1 MKYNEPQLR
10 LPVRPIISICCSF
23 KKVPCCLVFIVNDSP
38 LSRFC
43 AFYKSHFFPTVWK
56 VLKEDVN
63 WAWLQFGRF
72 SVSTVIFNLFFW
84 FKSRTMC
91 PSVNL
96 DPLLNLFGILRPIRN
111 IISCIK
117 NGCNPVIF
125 NTNMKKI
132 VMCFHAQIDS
142 MWLLGGVGFTSIGL
156 VLLPKLGFPELL
168 RNLSFQPGCVPAHTR
183 TLHCG
188 TESAAH
194 ASDLLKRL
202 GHLESLRRLVWR
214 INMWHWPRDHTGGEL
229 SLWWPVRSLED
240 FLDTDLRQTCLC
252 SVRAHTHT
260 TSSSVSVRA
269 LSF

>member
-96 DPLLNLFGILRPIRN
+96 DPLLNLFGVLRPIRN

-142 MWLLGGVGFTSIGL
+142 MWLLGGW
-156 VLLPKLGFPELL
+156 VLPASGWFFSQSWGSQSCWETC
-168 RNLSFQPGCVPAHTR
+168 RSSQDVFQPTQERCTAGRKVQRTPVTFSRGSVILRVCVDWYEESICDTGPGIILVVSWA
-183 TLHCG
+183 CG
-188 TESAAH
+188 G
-194 ASDLLKRL
+194 LL
-202 GHLESLRRLVWR
+202 EV
-214 INMWHWPRDHTGGEL
+214 
-229 SLWWPVRSLED
+229 
-240 FLDTDLRQTCLC
+240 
-252 SVRAHTHT
+252 
-260 TSSSVSVRA
+260 
-269 LSF
+269 